1 MQHGSLTT
9 KSRLEGPDVWQFRW
23 SEKGP
28 NGKRL
33 YRKRVIGT
41 IQEYSNQDAAR
52 SAVASLITEV
62 NWANLRSTTITM
74 TVAQLC
80 SHFEQRELARSNTPN
95 WGKLELRDVRTIEFE
110 SWLRRL
116 PLAKGSCAKIRGV
129 MSVLFNHACRYEFFD
144 HNPIRLVRQGAKRKA
159 APNILTPD
167 EIKTLIVG
175 LAIRERTLVL
185 LAAST
190 GLRQSELFGLKW
202 RDINFPDRLIHV
214 TRSIVCGV
222 VGPCKT
228 ESSQKPV
235 PVHPLLIEAL
245 LKWKEQQHYR
255 KPDDWIFASKRYR
268 GRKPF
273 WGQAILRKFILPKA
287 KELGIEKRFGWQTF
301 RHTYST
307 LLRSVG
313 TEFKVMQEL
322 LRHSSLRSTLDAVLN
337 YARVFRLRSRRK
349 DKRHDCSLS
358 SLLSPV
364 IQTLRSPRRM
374 ILAASRNNSS
384 TGCPYSSSTRF
395 PSAAS
400 LR

>member
-28 NGKRL
+28 NGKRI

-41 IQEYSNQDAAR
+41 IKELPNLDTAR
-52 SAVASLITEV
+52 NAVASLIAEV
-62 NWANLRSTTITM
+62 NWANLRSTSITM

-80 SHFEQRELARSNTPN
+80 SHFEQRELARSNTWRSYSTKMCYAVYLRRWIVPN

-129 MSVLFNHACRYEFFD
+129 MSVLFNHAYRYEFFD

-167 EIKTLIVG
+167 EIKTLIDA
-175 LAIRERTLVL
+175 LTIRERTLVL
-185 LAAST
+185 LAVST

-202 RDINFPDRLIHV
+202 RVINFPDRLIHV

-235 PVHPLLIEAL
+235 PVHQLLIETL

-255 KPDDWIFASKRYR
+255 KPDDWVFASKRHR

-273 WGQAILRKFILPKA
+273 WGQAILRKFILPRA
-287 KELGIEKRFGWQTF
+287 QELGIEKRFGWHTF

-322 LRHSSLRSTLDAVLN
+322 LRNSSLRSTLDVSTQAITPSKHAAQEAVM
-337 YARVFRLRSRRK
+337 
-349 DKRHDCSLS
+349 SLV
-358 SLLSPV
+358 LSAGGT
-364 IQTLRSPRRM
+364 QR
-374 ILAASRNNSS
+374 AA
-384 TGCPYSSSTRF
+384 
-395 PSAAS
+395 
-400 LR
+400 